1 MSDDPLL
8 PLDEAARR
16 LGVSVETVLRYA
28 RRKRWRK
35 IKGND
40 GVLVAV
46 PAEMLDNSEKAPQG
60 QAYPSPPAVQAPDL
74 AAIVQATI
82 APIQALL
89 ERETN
94 DRRTL
99 QAQADQ
105 VRADLAAAQVERA
118 EAVGVANAEK
128 ARRGEIEKRLSDLQ
142 NQLEEMRQQ
151 AESRRWWWPF

>member
-16 LGVSVETVLRYA
+16 LGVSAETVLRYA

-46 PAEMLDNSEKAPQG
+46 PADLLDRPESPQE

-105 VRADLAAAQVERA
+105 VRAVLAAAQVERA

-128 ARRGEIEKRLSDLQ
+128 ARREEIEKRLADLQ

>member
-16 LGVSVETVLRYA
+16 LGVSAETVLRYA

-46 PAEMLDNSEKAPQG
+46 PAEMLDNSEKAPQE

-89 ERETN
+89 ERKPTRCALFSPLPRSSGPRRLVWRMPRRHAGRRSRSAWPISRTN
-94 DRRTL
+94 
-99 QAQADQ
+99 
-105 VRADLAAAQVERA
+105 
-118 EAVGVANAEK
+118 
-128 ARRGEIEKRLSDLQ
+128 
-142 NQLEEMRQQ
+142 
-151 AESRRWWWPF
+151 SRRCASRPRVAAGGGRSS